1 MSLLWSC
8 RVLRS
13 LVVRPRVGGVLRGGC
28 GQLVGCDGLGR
39 PSRLAREI
47 WVGDVPWPLNRP
59 SNSRQADLRFKT
71 GLWRCLCGESS
82 GGVFTGG
89 PCRAEAVPPR
99 LSLEPRTQRR
109 EEDDVRTYD
118 L

>member
-1 MSLLWSC
+1 MAGC
-8 RVLRS
+8 
-13 LVVRPRVGGVLRGGC
+13 RPRK
-28 GQLVGCDGLGR
+28 
-39 PSRLAREI
+39 SM
-47 WVGDVPWPLNRP
+47 
-59 SNSRQADLRFKT
+59 
-71 GLWRCLCGESS
+71 
-82 GGVFTGG
+82 TGG